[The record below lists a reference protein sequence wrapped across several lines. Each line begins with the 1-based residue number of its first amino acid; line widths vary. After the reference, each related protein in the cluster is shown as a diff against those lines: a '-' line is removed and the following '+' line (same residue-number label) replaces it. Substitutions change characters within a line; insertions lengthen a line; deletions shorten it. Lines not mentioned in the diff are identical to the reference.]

1 MSWAES
7 LEYEF
12 LRKIAVTRLEPVQLE
27 QEQLRQPVVHSHQ
40 SFLDELSTFPFFI
53 EKEAGVALFEIQIQ
67 NGGGYLVSAGRPRFQ
82 LGLSCS

>member
-1 MSWAES
+1 M
-7 LEYEF
+7 EYEF

-27 QEQLRQPVVHSHQ
+27 QDQLRQPVVHSHQ
-40 SFLDELSTFPFFI
+40 SFLDDLSTFPFFI

-67 NGGGYLVSAGRPRFQ
+67 NGSGYLVSAGRPRFQ

>member
-1 MSWAES
+1 M
-7 LEYEF
+7 EYEF

-27 QEQLRQPVVHSHQ
+27 QEQLRQPVVHQ
-40 SFLDELSTFPFFI
+40 SFLDGLSTFPFFI

-82 LGLSCS
+82 LGPSCS

>member
-1 MSWAES
+1 M
-7 LEYEF
+7 EYEF

-53 EKEAGVALFEIQIQ
+53 EKEAGVVYFKYEYKMVVDILFLLA
-67 NGGGYLVSAGRPRFQ
+67 GLVFSLDPPAPSSSENR
-82 LGLSCS
+82 